1 MMCNYDSGI
10 GIGIG
15 FRGFSGSVE
24 LELKLLQTV
33 VGIGILTQFEHR
45 LSVLV
50 KHRTDKISVIGNWLS
65 HILIASSSRYYTR
78 IFSLLDEESN
88 HTETGMCEYG

>member
-1 MMCNYDSGI
+1 MVLAKKTHSNP
-10 GIGIG
+10 
-15 FRGFSGSVE
+15 FSELGMSASVF
-24 LELKLLQTV
+24 LFVSFYTVNILGLSKL
-33 VGIGILTQFEHR
+33 
-45 LSVLV
+45 
-50 KHRTDKISVIGNWLS
+50 DP